1 MSHSPATPSKPI
13 DKFAKLTTS
22 PTEKSNV
29 ASRIM
34 RSSLHEPSPASTYGE
49 TNAGDSIP
57 ATPQDFNDHGMSS
70 PDPHGDEGAAYISSV
85 RISSLSDSADRG
97 SGSPFPPRAAKYF
110 GRSEQHSIGRDFES
124 QPVLSHSEK
133 RSNRT
138 ASESLIKPEGHEPGV
153 QSPSWRKPDAFIRS
167 SCRAV
172 EREDDPF
179 VALHDQAVQL
189 TVTSE
194 SSPVSPKGQSQ

>member
-13 DKFAKLTTS
+13 GTFANLTAS
-22 PTEKSNV
+22 PTETSNV

-34 RSSLHEPSPASTYGE
+34 RPSLHEPSPASTYGE

-57 ATPQDFNDHGMSS
+57 ATPQDLNDHG
-70 PDPHGDEGAAYISSV
+70 DQGAALLDCL
-85 RISSLSDSADRG
+85 RISAFNDSADRG

-110 GRSEQHSIGRDFES
+110 VRSEQQSIGRDFGS
-124 QPVLSHSEK
+124 QPVLSPSDK
-133 RSNRT
+133 RSSRT
-138 ASESLIKPEGHEPGV
+138 ASDSLIKQEGLEPGV
-153 QSPSWRKPDAFIRS
+153 QSPSWRKPDSFILS

-179 VALHDQAVQL
+179 IALHDQAVQL
-189 TVTSE
+189 TATSE
-194 SSPVSPKGQSQ
+194 SSPVPPSE